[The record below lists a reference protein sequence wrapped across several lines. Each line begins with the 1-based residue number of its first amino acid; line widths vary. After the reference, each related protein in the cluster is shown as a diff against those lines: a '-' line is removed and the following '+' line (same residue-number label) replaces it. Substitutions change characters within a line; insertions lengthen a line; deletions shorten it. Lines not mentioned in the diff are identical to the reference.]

1 MNSIERMLT
10 TINHKQPDCTPVYPI
25 VSGVTRLLNASSYY
39 DWATNASVC
48 ADALIKAQEL
58 LGLDCIITLT
68 DLSVEASD
76 FGQKII
82 YPKNE
87 AAHPDFSDY
96 LLKSLDD
103 YDLVKEFDPA
113 TGKRMSEHIKLCQ
126 KLVLNKGQDVPIIAF
141 VFGPLG
147 ILSMLRGQS
156 ELFLDLYDDPVKV
169 HQALDKI
176 TNTLIKYCDIL
187 LNTGIHAIMLDT
199 LFASQSIM
207 SKEMWLEFEGPYV
220 KKIAEFIHSK
230 NKMVMIHNCG
240 NGIYFDAQIEMMHPE
255 VISFLHIPAD
265 CESLDEIKNKY
276 GKETTLAGVISPAWL
291 VRAKTEDVEKE
302 CKRLIDI
309 FGKDGGFILATG
321 CEYPANMSLDHA
333 KTICQ
338 VAKTYNPYKND

>member
-1 MNSIERMLT
+1 MNSIDRMLA
-10 TINHKQPDCTPVYPI
+10 TINHKQPDRTPVYPI
-25 VSGVTRLLNASSYY
+25 VSGVTRFLNNSSYY
-39 DWATNASVC
+39 YWATDALVC

-58 LGLDCIITLT
+58 LDLDCIITLT

-76 FGQKII
+76 FGQKIV
-82 YPKNE
+82 YPENE
-87 AAHPDFSDY
+87 AAYPDSSDH

-103 YDLVKEFDPA
+103 YDLVQEIDP
-113 TGKRMSEHIKLCQ
+113 TSGKRMSEHIKLCDI
-126 KLVLNKGQDVPIIAF
+126 LVQRKGNNVPIIAF

-156 ELFLDLYDDPVKV
+156 DLYLDLYDDPASV
-169 HQALDKI
+169 HQALEKI
-176 TNTLIKYCDIL
+176 TNTLIRYCDL
-187 LNTGIHAIMLDT
+187 LLETGIHAIMLDT

-207 SKEMWLEFEGPYV
+207 SKEMWFEFEGPYV
-220 KKIAEFIHSK
+220 KRIAEFIHSK
-230 NKMVMIHNCG
+230 GSMVMIHNCG

-265 CESLDEIKNKY
+265 CESLEDIKDKY
-276 GKETTLAGVISPAWL
+276 GSKTTLAGVISPAWL
-291 VRAKTEDVEKE
+291 VSAKTADVEKE

-321 CEYPANMSLDHA
+321 CEYPANLSLDHA

-338 VAKTYNPYKND
+338 VAKTYNPYKK